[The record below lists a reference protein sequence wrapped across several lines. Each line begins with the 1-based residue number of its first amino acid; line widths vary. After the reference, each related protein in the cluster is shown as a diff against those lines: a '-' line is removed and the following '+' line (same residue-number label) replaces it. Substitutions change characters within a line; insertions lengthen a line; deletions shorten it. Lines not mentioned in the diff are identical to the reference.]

1 MKRDHTHSHGQIAA
15 EVMTSR
21 EGIHAL
27 KLSFIILALTAILQL
42 VVVYFSGSV
51 GLLADTIHNVGDA
64 LTSIPLWIAF
74 LYARK
79 RPTKRFTY
87 GYGRIE
93 DLAGVCIV
101 MIILASAVAAA
112 YMAFERLLHPQP
124 MTHIF
129 SVLIASVIG
138 FIGNEWVAIYRI
150 RVGKKIGSGALVAD
164 GHHARIDGFTSLA
177 VFVGGLGVW
186 LGFPLAD
193 PIVGLLITVVI
204 LKVVWDVIKI
214 VFTRLLDGI
223 DPEIIDEIR
232 HAVTH
237 VTEVHEV
244 TEVRA
249 RWIGHRIHA
258 ELNIALDPDM
268 TVVQAHEIAK
278 EVQVQLLEHLTYLS
292 NAVVHIDPSN
302 ESGESHHN
310 V

>member
-1 MKRDHTHSHGQIAA
+1 MKHDHTHSHGQIAA
-15 EVMTSR
+15 EVMSSR

-74 LYARK
+74 LFARK

-112 YMAFERLLHPQP
+112 YMSFERLIHPQP

-186 LGFPLAD
+186 LGYPLAD

-258 ELNIALDPDM
+258 ELNIAVDPDM

-278 EVQVQLLEHLTYLS
+278 EVQVQLLDHLSYLS
-292 NAVVHIDPSN
+292 NAIVHIDPSN
-302 ESGESHHN
+302 ESGETYHN